1 MLFLTMLACSSS
13 NFLKSQDPAFR
24 LHYELPIAGS
34 DIRVDGLQNLYV
46 LSSPFELK
54 KYGQNGKLLFFFSNT
69 TFGPISQFDPGN
81 PMNILVYH
89 RDFQIIEVLDRSLS
103 VIGTVDLTLR
113 GYQDVPLIAR
123 AQDDL
128 TWIYDNEAA
137 RIKKIDARGREIN
150 TSVNLAAE
158 FGIENPA
165 FLLARNNYLIL
176 VDSVKGIFVFD
187 NYAQFYRQIAISG
200 AHKVQFINGRVIYY
214 LEGKIHAID
223 LKTMIREEIDLPDTE
238 DLREAIWQPPFLYLR
253 KSKSIAVFK
262 KQEKGR

>member
-1 MLFLTMLACSSS
+1 MLFLTLLVCSSS
-13 NFLKSQDPAFR
+13 NLLKSQEPAFR
-24 LHYELPIAGS
+24 LQYELPLAAR

-46 LSSPFELK
+46 LTSPFELK
-54 KYGQNGKLLFFFSNT
+54 KYDRNGKLLFFFSNT
-69 TFGPISQFDPGN
+69 NYGPITAFDPGN

-103 VIGTVDLTLR
+103 VIGTMDLTVW
-113 GYQDVPLIAR
+113 GYQDVPLIAH

-137 RIKKIDARGREIN
+137 RIKKIDARGFEIN
-150 TSVNLAAE
+150 ISVNLAAE

-165 FLLARNNYLIL
+165 FLLACNNYLIL
-176 VDSVKGIFVFD
+176 ADSVKGLFVFD
-187 NYAQFYRQIAISG
+187 NYAQLYRKFAASGIHKVHCVNSRIFYYRQ
-200 AHKVQFINGRVIYY
+200 
-214 LEGKIHAID
+214 GKIHIID
-223 LKTMIREEIDLPDTE
+223 PRTLLSEEIALPDTE
-238 DLREAIWQPPFLYLR
+238 ELQDALWQAPFLYLR